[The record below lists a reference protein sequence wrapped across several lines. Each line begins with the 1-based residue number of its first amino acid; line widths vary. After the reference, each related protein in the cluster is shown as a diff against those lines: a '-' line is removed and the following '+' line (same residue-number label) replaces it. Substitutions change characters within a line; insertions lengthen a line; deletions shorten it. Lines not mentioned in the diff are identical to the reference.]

1 MKEKQKLINGNHINA
16 IILARSG
23 SKSIKDKNLKL
34 IQGKPLIY
42 YCIDAAL
49 KSKLI
54 SKVYFLTDSRKY
66 ARIASSYGAIVPFL
80 RPKNISHG
88 NSKDIETFKYF
99 VDWINKKKL
108 SLPKIIVH
116 LRATSPLVLSK
127 DIDMAIEKFI
137 KNKKCDSLK
146 TVNITKHNP
155 YKMWKIDP
163 KGYLKPIL
171 RLNESKEPWN
181 EPRQKLPKIVF
192 QNAQIDIFKTALIYK
207 NTVSGKKIIPYFL
220 ENYIDIDDKYDL
232 AEADIKLQLRK
243 KKKNLKLNISNLK

>member
-1 MKEKQKLINGNHINA
+1 MLNGS
-16 IILARSG
+16 L
-23 SKSIKDKNLKL
+23 
-34 IQGKPLIY
+34 
-42 YCIDAAL
+42 
-49 KSKLI
+49 
-54 SKVYFLTDSRKY
+54 
-66 ARIASSYGAIVPFL
+66 
-80 RPKNISHG
+80 
-88 NSKDIETFKYF
+88 
-99 VDWINKKKL
+99 KKKL
-108 SLPKIIVH
+108 TLPKIIVH

-171 RLNESKEPWN
+171 RLKELKEPWN

-207 NTVSGKKIIPYFL
+207 ILQYHSKKLFL
-220 ENYIDIDDKYDL
+220 IFR
-232 AEADIKLQLRK
+232 KLYRYR
-243 KKKNLKLNISNLK
+243 